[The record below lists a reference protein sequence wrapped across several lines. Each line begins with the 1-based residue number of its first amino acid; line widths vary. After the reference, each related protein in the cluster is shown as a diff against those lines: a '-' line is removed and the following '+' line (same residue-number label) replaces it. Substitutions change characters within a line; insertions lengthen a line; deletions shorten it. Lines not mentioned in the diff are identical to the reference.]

1 MNFKEER
8 FYLPLFCFVWYNKF
22 IKKIKVERK
31 KRNMTKEELDEKE
44 FDEQEEE
51 ALDILADIGVPFGP
65 CGEPLGI

>member
-8 FYLPLFCFVWYNKF
+8 FYLPLFCFVWYNRF
-22 IKKIKVERK
+22 IKNKSRK
-31 KRNMTKEELDEKE
+31 EDRNMTKEELDKKE
-44 FDEQEEE
+44 FEEQEAE